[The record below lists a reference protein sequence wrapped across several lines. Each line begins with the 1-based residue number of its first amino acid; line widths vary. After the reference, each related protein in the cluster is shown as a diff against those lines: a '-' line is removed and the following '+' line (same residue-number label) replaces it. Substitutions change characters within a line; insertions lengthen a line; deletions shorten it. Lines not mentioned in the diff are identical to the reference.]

1 MSMNQVNSSTIEAIG
16 YDEASGK
23 LRVKFKSGALY
34 EYLNVPHYVYQAVM
48 EADSIGKALNSEV
61 KGIYDYFKI
70 N

>member
-1 MSMNQVNSSTIEAIG
+1 
-16 YDEASGK
+16 
-23 LRVKFKSGALY
+23 
-34 EYLNVPHYVYQAVM
+34 VPHYVYQAVM

>member
-1 MSMNQVNSSTIEAIG
+1 MSMNPVNSSTIEAIG

-34 EYLNVPHYVYQAVM
+34 EYLDVPHYVYQAVM